1 MANSQLEDILRDVE
15 RELMEVRARTEGVN
29 RERKGVQEG
38 GRGALEGGEREWR
51 VGVGRVVEVQL
62 GVGEREGEWREVLR
76 EGR

>member
-15 RELMEVRARTEGVN
+15 RELVGVRARTEGVN
-29 RERKGVQEG
+29 RERKGVQER

-51 VGVGRVVEVQL
+51 EGVGRVVEVQL
-62 GVGEREGEWREVLR
+62 GVGEREGEWRGVLR

>member
-15 RELMEVRARTEGVN
+15 RELVEVRARTEGVN
-29 RERKGVQEG
+29 REREGVQEG

-51 VGVGRVVEVQL
+51 EGVGRVVEVQL
-62 GVGEREGEWREVLR
+62 GVGEREGEWRGVLR